1 MQIFKL
7 LLFSFFL
14 ILSFTFSGCQG
25 NNSDAPVDNTNPDE
39 NTTLPPIDIN
49 ATTDTKKLAIVN
61 GNVITVTGS
70 GSTKDIFIMA
80 FNSSNSTNTEGSITF
95 QYPVEFINNNVFYG
109 SMDPGTATIVDGRVH
124 FVYTAPNDITD
135 INGTRVEFRF
145 YDTKNADANVS
156 LYIDFNLTGDY
167 VSTDPV
173 LKTLTLSDANLTINS
188 SSQVENLILQ
198 AYTDQSTTD
207 IDVELNIKYPQ
218 DILDNNIN
226 IGILPA
232 TLDVQ
237 KGIVTFNYQG
247 VPDIEATIAA
257 LNAKGI
263 ANPIKVNIYDAKTG
277 ANVDLNLNFETPPAV
292 DPKYNNYELN
302 IFPENNISIIAN
314 EQEVVLEVFLENN
327 STGLPVASESVF
339 IEFFDSSEGTINSF
353 SGLTDV
359 NGHIVF
365 NYKAPA
371 DITASDDFNMTFKLR
386 GDINNVKY
394 RPVSFNLNG
403 TTKDYTGYSLSTIPK
418 NANIT
423 RPLQE
428 KIIDV
433 YVENNSSRP
442 AEGET
447 LLVKYFSGSNGTM
460 DKFSAVTDENG
471 HASFIYTAP
480 ETLLADGSDYN
491 VTISINGTDLP
502 SDISF
507 TVLQDTTGVLHEI
520 SLLPDTIKVLK
531 SDQNNIIKILTLDAN
546 RIGVSTEIVIEQ
558 PSKDG
563 IDYGSFNTLKLTTN
577 EDGYADVNFTSPAN
591 IDNLDNRTILFRDI
605 NTLQEHNLTISYE
618 KSLNLNSDLYE
629 IGLTQDD
636 DIAVES
642 SGQAYLSIFKSK
654 TPTELIKSWYVYD
667 VNVTTRYGDKI
678 YFDANDKNAD
688 SITFQ
693 QTAEQG
699 FSIYT
704 KQQASVVVLDVTAN
718 IFDGENNVT
727 ITNSFPVV
735 INSGELSSIS
745 MFFASTEND
754 PVLNTYT
761 DYYTVHAVDKFGNPV
776 NTGTVIH
783 PTLVNGIKHSSLTDV
798 NGTGELVSGANAT
811 FADATQ
817 NFSDV
822 EASSDRLIV
831 LASQNQ
837 TNKYFF
843 GNWEIESVGVDL
855 NLTDELDDNS
865 SISLKYV
872 IGNEKRV
879 FTNNGTDSIAV
890 ANVQAIDGVYETDAN
905 GNLRFKVVYDPA
917 LRGEKVYIA
926 ANAETSS
933 GKIGIAIEAVL
944 AYTGKRLVLSNNA
957 FSITNAGESVSID
970 TTLYDEAHNVIS
982 ATPSIAVVDFNTS
995 IGSYEISGLNHNLL
1009 VYTAPE
1015 KLADLKTLKGTTHTF
1030 RIALEATE
1038 NIYETVTV
1046 TFPADNN
1053 YTGYSL
1059 KVIPNDFIVKK
1070 ENDSKEFKVYIL
1082 DANGDIIVNEQLVA
1096 DFFDTKKGSMADYY
1110 AISTSYF
1117 TNYATFT
1124 YIAPDNI
1131 SGLENTAFDF
1141 NITMQ
1146 NDKNITAPVKVN
1158 FIQRVDDINYTN
1170 YDITTLD
1177 SNITIRS
1184 GLESHVIDIYLQ
1196 GDENRP
1202 AENETILLDFF
1213 NGSVGSI
1220 SSFSAITDSTG
1231 HATFNYTSP
1240 SDLST
1245 IDNNSTILTFKMD
1258 NNQQKDV
1265 NITLLVDTTVVSDP
1279 KYDNYVLSVYPE
1291 SNVSITAN
1299 SQESVLEVY
1308 LEDNTTNLPVAN
1320 EGVVIEFFDVSK
1332 GSMNAFSGTTDVNGH
1347 IAFNYKAPADISTAN
1362 DFNITFK
1369 LSADVNNTD
1378 YATID
1383 FTAPPAVDPKY
1394 DNYVLTAYPES
1405 NVTIT
1410 SGAQQSVLEVYL
1422 EDNTTNLPVSGESV
1436 IVEFFDNTKG
1446 TLNTFSAATDT
1457 NGHIAFNYTAPA
1469 DISGATAFNVVF
1481 KLSGSTDVNDTLEID
1496 FNTTV
1501 VSDPKYDNYVLSVYP
1516 ESNVSITANSQESVL
1531 EVYLEDNV
1539 TNLPV
1544 ANEGVVIE
1552 FFDVSKG
1559 SMNAFSGTTDV
1570 NGQVLF
1576 NYIAPADI
1584 TGLADLNI
1592 TFKLLEN
1599 VQTTNFTTI
1608 LFDSNAPQKDY
1619 SDFTLT
1625 LVDVNRTITAVSQTE
1640 IFNLYLEDNTTGTLQ
1655 AAVGDIVT
1663 VDYFNGT
1670 LGTLA
1675 SFSGVTDDVGHV
1687 QFTYTAPENLTDLNG
1702 TVITFRVKNTTAAQ
1716 NKAEALISVDTNSPQ
1731 QIIAKL
1737 AINEVNTTI
1746 SQDLQLHT
1754 IIINALDA
1762 NNNFVT
1768 DGTINVTFPNVIAD
1782 GTDVGTFTS
1791 FSVAV
1796 VNGRATFN
1804 YTGPTSVQD
1813 TNAIVGNGAL
1823 TFEFN
1828 DALGN
1833 GTPVSWNVTFN
1844 PDVPVIR
1851 LAVNTITLTQNDE
1864 TVSVQV
1870 LAFDENNQSLDSGTI
1885 SVAYPTE
1892 IINSGVN
1899 GGRFL
1904 ENEATITSGEALFTF
1919 QGPLVL
1925 ENINALVFTF
1935 SYKGN
1940 SLVTSK
1946 DLTVNYSPPT
1956 AAIYLNETTKEVT
1969 LNSETINIEVDVRD
1983 ANNNPFPT
1991 GSVKIVY
1998 PNDVQTGRDIGSF
2011 LTSEIALLDG
2021 KASFVYT
2028 APKNLD
2034 SNTSDI
2040 VFGFYHD
2047 SLPTNIKNF
2056 TVTLN
2061 PEPNQVILTDYF
2073 LTNSYADGSISM
2085 DLESTK
2091 LITFYIKDKDGT
2103 LLEDSNITSIDV
2115 TLLNTSLA
2123 DLADTNAS
2131 STPSDSKT
2139 LTKNSSSL
2147 SVLSNTTSGVVPIK
2161 VFAQFKG
2168 VNNEDVNLTEIFNVV
2183 IVSGPPTSMSISY
2196 VSTTNDDVNARFIEK
2211 MIVAITD
2218 KYSNRVDSK
2227 PGISVALIAG
2237 YASDT
2242 SGPLDYMYHT
2252 YGATIDASDD
2262 KIKVESGKVMKATIT
2277 SSGSDYDI
2285 APTVTLGGGDGDFA
2299 ATAYLSTFGGVS
2311 SVNMIRGGAEYISEP
2326 VVTAKGSG
2334 SGFAATAV
2342 LANTGSFFTDTVSIS
2357 TGLEILN
2364 LDNAGSGY
2372 TSVPTVSA
2380 AGGNGDF
2387 DALAV
2392 LSSTGSIKSLSIDTA
2407 GSGYSAGDVL
2417 PVDGDGTGGSVK
2429 VKTVDGGG
2437 AITELVILDGGSG
2450 YTSVSVD
2457 TLTTGNQDA
2466 SVSATL
2472 GFSLKE
2478 VQLRDGG
2485 TGYSDETLT
2494 VAGGSPTVNAQVSG
2508 RIGYSVA
2515 SVTVTAIGSGF
2526 RSATIGFDGGKTD
2539 GSTSEEA
2546 VASAT
2551 IKYPVSFIE
2560 ITNGGTGYAD
2570 GALTITAVGTGS
2582 GAAANAE
2589 VFADFST
2596 VTENSGTNDDYLM
2609 TFGDGYAYN
2618 ASGKWDITSSGANDE
2633 FERVLTDQFDG
2644 NTTTRLGFAIGN
2656 NQRQDVCL
2664 SGKEWVATANTPA
2677 LEFNENGLA
2686 EIEITYDYYLAAKDV
2701 VVSANLVGVQN
2712 SIGEAVKL
2720 GEATKHTLRGTGLIA
2735 DTLELPS
2742 GLDHAIYRIQVELDG
2757 APNTFRNSNFNYTVS
2772 SASLGL
2778 TIHNVHDSMDDGIHE
2793 CPSFNDEGR
2802 AYVELEVSTTLPST
2816 VTLDNLVISREF
2828 K

>member
-1299 SQESVLEVY
+1299 LQESVLEVY
-1308 LEDNTTNLPVAN
+1308 LEDNT
-1320 EGVVIEFFDVSK
+1320 
-1332 GSMNAFSGTTDVNGH
+1332 
-1347 IAFNYKAPADISTAN
+1347 
-1362 DFNITFK
+1362 
-1369 LSADVNNTD
+1369 
-1378 YATID
+1378 
-1383 FTAPPAVDPKY
+1383 
-1394 DNYVLTAYPES
+1394 
-1405 NVTIT
+1405 
-1410 SGAQQSVLEVYL
+1410 
-1422 EDNTTNLPVSGESV
+1422 
-1436 IVEFFDNTKG
+1436 
-1446 TLNTFSAATDT
+1446 
-1457 NGHIAFNYTAPA
+1457 
-1469 DISGATAFNVVF
+1469 
-1481 KLSGSTDVNDTLEID
+1481 
-1496 FNTTV
+1496 
-1501 VSDPKYDNYVLSVYP
+1501 
-1516 ESNVSITANSQESVL
+1516 
-1531 EVYLEDNV
+1531 